1 MRRIGYL
8 LAALVLVASVP
19 LPGATLLD
27 PAVAVAQ
34 NALTATTATT
44 IDDVNLRTGPSL
56 SSDVITV
63 LPVESRVT
71 LTGQQV
77 SGYRSVTWNGQAGWV
92 FGTYLSIDSPSP
104 SPSASATTTD
114 RLNLRS
120 EPTLIV
126 SDILTVIPAGA
137 QVTLTG
143 ESVNGFR
150 SVTYNGFTGWV
161 SAQYLDFGSTPAPV
175 PQPEPDA
182 TAITTSTLNLRSGP
196 GADFSVI
203 TVMPQGS
210 EVVLTGQESNGYQS
224 VSYNGRNGWAA
235 EQYLALPGTIFVPSG
250 TAVTTE
256 GVNLRAGPDASY
268 AVQTVVPAGVQ
279 VALTGQTNN
288 GYHAV
293 SWNGFNGWIFSAYL
307 DIEGTSTPATVI
319 FRASD
324 SIVGP
329 VRGSVD
335 EAMAFANAY
344 GADRIDEVERY
355 IVETYRLAP
364 EIGFDPAIL
373 VAQSAHETGNWRS
386 SWWNERLNP
395 AGIGVT
401 GDPAQNAASPIF
413 PSGTIAARAQ
423 IAHMHAEVYGS
434 SRPLPDILQGVD
446 PTYQR
451 VFEAGWAGT
460 IRTIEDL
467 TGTWAVDP
475 EYHNKLVRKGNVIF
489 GDDPRDLVA
498 AIVAIL
504 RDVLRQAL

>member
-8 LAALVLVASVP
+8 LAALVLLASVP

-34 NALTATTATT
+34 NATTATT
-44 IDDVNLRTGPSL
+44 TDDVNLRAGPAL
-56 SSDVITV
+56 SFGVIAV
-63 LPVESRVT
+63 LPVESQVT

-77 SGYRSVTWNGQAGWV
+77 NGYRSVTWNGQAGWV
-92 FGTYLSIDSPSP
+92 FATYLSIDDPAPSP
-104 SPSASATTTD
+104 STSATTTD
-114 RLNLRS
+114 RLNLRT
-120 EPTLIV
+120 EPTIV
-126 SDILTVIPAGA
+126 SDILIVIPAGA

-150 SVTYNGFTGWV
+150 SITYNGFTGWV
-161 SAQYLDFGSTPAPV
+161 SAQYLDFGSTPAPA
-175 PQPEPDA
+175 PPPEPAA
-182 TAITTSTLNLRSGP
+182 TAITTNTVNLRSGP
-196 GADFSVI
+196 RADFSVI
-203 TVMPQGS
+203 TTMPKGS
-210 EVVLTGQESNGYQS
+210 EVALTGQESNGYQS

-235 EQYLALPGTIFVPSG
+235 EQYLALPGTTPVPSG

-256 GVNLRAGPDASY
+256 GVNLRSGPDASY

-279 VALTGQTNN
+279 VTLTGQINN

-293 SWNGFNGWIFSAYL
+293 SWNGFDGWIFSAYL
-307 DIEGTSTPATVI
+307 DIGEAPPAPVI

-329 VRGSVD
+329 VRGSAE
-335 EAMAFANAY
+335 EAIGYASAFEPY
-344 GADRIDEVERY
+344 RPEEVERY
-355 IVETYRLAP
+355 IVEMYRLAP
-364 EIGFDPAIL
+364 EVGFDPAIL

-386 SWWNERLNP
+386 YWWFVRLNP
-395 AGIGVT
+395 AGLGIT
-401 GDPAQNAASPIF
+401 GDPAQEAASPTF

-434 SRPLPDILQGVD
+434 SRPLPPILQGVD

-475 EYHNKLVRKGNVIF
+475 EYHDKLARKGNVIF
-489 GDDPRDLVA
+489 GDDPRDLVT
-498 AIVAIL
+498 AIVTIL